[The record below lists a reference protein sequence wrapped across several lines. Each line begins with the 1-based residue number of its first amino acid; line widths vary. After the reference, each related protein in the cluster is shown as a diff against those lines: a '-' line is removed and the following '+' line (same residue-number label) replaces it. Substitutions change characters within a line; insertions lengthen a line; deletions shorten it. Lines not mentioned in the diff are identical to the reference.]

1 MIMCAICQGQT
12 PEEFRAVQREHI
24 NQFGWSIMAVEG
36 DQVQAPFAYTVG
48 LTRFHG
54 HPELLV
60 SGLDEFSSGPLLNAL
75 GEEVR
80 AGRRHEAGQL
90 VGLDDGRLLQ
100 FVRVNNPRRL
110 LHAQDIYASEA
121 GLVPALQVVH
131 STVEGLWPWQRGWP
145 GGRGR
150 QPLYGRPRHR

>member
-1 MIMCAICQGQT
+1 MVMCVICQGQT
-12 PEEFRAVQREHI
+12 REEMLSVQKEHI
-24 NQFGWSIMAVEG
+24 ERYGWSIVAVDG
-36 DQVQAPFAYTVG
+36 KPPQAPFAYTIG

-60 SGLDEFSSGPLLNAL
+60 TGVDAVSGGALLNAL

-80 AGRRHEAGQL
+80 GGRRHCPGHLIELQ
-90 VGLDDGRLLQ
+90 DGRLLQ

-110 LHAQDIYASEA
+110 LHAQDMYASEA

-131 STVEGLWPWQRGWP
+131 STPDGLWPWQYGCP
-145 GGRGR
+145 GGRR
-150 QPLYGRPRHR
+150 SQPLYGLPVHR